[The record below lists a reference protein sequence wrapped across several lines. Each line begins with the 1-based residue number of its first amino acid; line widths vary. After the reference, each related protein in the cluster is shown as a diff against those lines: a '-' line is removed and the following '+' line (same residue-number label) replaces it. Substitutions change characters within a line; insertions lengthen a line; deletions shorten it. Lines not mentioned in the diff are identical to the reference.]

1 LIKSAED
8 DWNIYSKFNTK
19 SLNKKVTEKRKKM
32 KEISNKKLEDAY
44 SAAQNICKEYEKENE
59 IFLKILGFAKNGNYV
74 QIPVIK
80 NNKWIK
86 IGKKNKNAELWI

>member
-1 LIKSAED
+1 
-8 DWNIYSKFNTK
+8 
-19 SLNKKVTEKRKKM
+19 M

-74 QIPVIK
+74 QFPVIK
-80 NNKWIK
+80 IINELKQVKKIK
-86 IGKKNKNAELWI
+86 MQNYGFKI

>member
-1 LIKSAED
+1 
-8 DWNIYSKFNTK
+8 
-19 SLNKKVTEKRKKM
+19 M

-80 NNKWIK
+80 NNK
-86 IGKKNKNAELWI
+86 